1 MYSNSRSG
9 NAKKT
14 PFNYYVSVT
23 ELARSAAAAN
33 IPKVRRSSVDTTET
47 PHCHTH
53 DSRRSQQAPLGS
65 MKAHHCSF
73 SRFEETTRDAMSHE
87 ETTED
92 AVSHVEF
99 QRRIRLL

>member
-47 PHCHTH
+47 PHCH
-53 DSRRSQQAPLGS
+53 Q
-65 MKAHHCSF
+65 
-73 SRFEETTRDAMSHE
+73 SH
-87 ETTED
+87 
-92 AVSHVEF
+92 A
-99 QRRIRLL
+99 